1 MRTLMR
7 TLAAAAALAT
17 IAAVPAAAN
26 DFSVRA
32 GAYTD
37 ESRFFLGAEY
47 RAFIQGH
54 IAVAPNLEVVIPEE
68 GSYFSF
74 SADLHYV
81 FPTQGPLAAWLG
93 AGLGI
98 YARNHEGG
106 NDHTDVGLNLIGGL
120 GLKTKLKPYMQLKRV
135 VKDETA
141 VVLGCGIRF

>member
-1 MRTLMR
+1 MRSLTR
-7 TLAAAAALAT
+7 PLAAIAALAT
-17 IAAVPAAAN
+17 MAAVPASAG

-37 ESRFFLGAEY
+37 ESRFFIGAEY

-93 AGLGI
+93 AGLGV
-98 YARNHEGG
+98 YARSHEGG
-106 NDHTDVGLNLIGGL
+106 NSQTHVGLNLIGGL
-120 GLKTKLKPYMQLKRV
+120 GLKTKLKPYMQLKVV
-135 VKDETA
+135 VKDDTA
-141 VVLGCGIRF
+141 LVLGFGIRF